1 MKKILYKPHV
11 KVQSLLFKICIIF
24 IIVIFQTLE
33 NAKITKFKW
42 TQNRP
47 LGTEAVN
54 YYK

>member
-1 MKKILYKPHV
+1 MKKILYKLHV

-24 IIVIFQTLE
+24 IGIFQTLE

-47 LGTEAVN
+47 LGTEVVN